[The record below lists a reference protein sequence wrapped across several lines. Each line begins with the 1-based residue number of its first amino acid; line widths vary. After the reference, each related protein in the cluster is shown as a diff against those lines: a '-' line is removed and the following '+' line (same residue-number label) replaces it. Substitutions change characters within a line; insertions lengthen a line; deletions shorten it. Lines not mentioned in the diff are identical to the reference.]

1 MEKERNAKGLL
12 RRALWTMLFMLF
24 SVGVYAQDITV
35 RGSVVDQNGEPV
47 IGASVK
53 AAGAKVGAVTNADGE
68 FLIKCPAN
76 SQLEVSYVG
85 FATQTVNASDNVS
98 IVMSED
104 VNGLNE
110 VVVTALGIKKD
121 ARKVGYAVSQVKAED
136 LVKTGAPNFA
146 SALYGK
152 AAGVRVQA
160 APGGNVSAVS
170 MTVRG
175 LTSISG
181 NTQPLIVLDGVPIRN
196 GNTNNEGYWDNQRIR
211 SNGLVDINP
220 EDIENISILKG
231 AAASALYGSE
241 GNNGVVM
248 ITTKKGQRSADAKVT
263 FDASW
268 GVNSREVKNY
278 DVITNT
284 DTYFEQLY
292 RTNYNDGLYTL
303 GYDAAGAHAYANTV
317 APTATGYR
325 IYTVPDG
332 GDLFN
337 VGGKINPKA
346 TLGYSDGTY
355 FYTPDDW
362 DKETFKNG
370 MRQEYKAS
378 VSGGSDKLSY
388 YFGAGYLNDEGVSTK
403 SGFERISTRINVDY
417 QLKPWLKLKANLNY
431 ANVKSKYP
439 DDQTNSGSSGNAF
452 YCAYILGPVYPFY
465 VRNLDGT
472 IKYNNGDRVYDYGDG
487 SSTNYTRNTMSIANP
502 IGDLTYQTEEY
513 LMDIFNSRWGVDFT
527 PVKGLTLS
535 ATLGINLDNTR
546 YHYASSSIYGQSKAY
561 GGTAVQ
567 QNMHKQAIMQ
577 QYTANYRNKFADAH
591 SIDALFAYETYDYK
605 YEVATAEGQNLYRE
619 GSWAVYNTIDQR
631 RGSGSETS
639 YALRSFIGRL
649 NYDYK
654 ERYFASASLR
664 ADGSSRFHKDNRW
677 GTFWAVGASWRLK
690 EENFLKDVNWLNN
703 LKLKISYGTQG
714 NDHLLDDEGYDLIHV
729 YSDLYSVN
737 RVDGAAAFSKWLRG
751 NSDVTWEKSRNFNV
765 GVEAGFWKRLNVGF
779 EFFIKETRDMLYQ
792 SPLAASEGKPNYVW
806 RNEMNMKNTG
816 IEIEISGDIIKTKD
830 ITWNA
835 ALNLT
840 HYSNKLTKL
849 PDSKPA
855 SEFPDGYQAGRYWRQ
870 LGGSLYDWYRYEY
883 VGVDPT
889 NGLPQYN
896 KYNYKTDE
904 SGNYVRDDNGEPIV
918 ESIDIVNNAS
928 EATLRKTGKSAIP
941 DLTGGFSTTLNAY
954 GFDLSVSTAFQ
965 LGGWAW
971 DYQYAEL
978 MNAGDNGQNF
988 HKDMFNRW
996 TPAHTDTD
1004 IPALSFGS
1012 QSSSIDSSSDY
1023 FLTKGS
1029 YFSLRNI
1036 TVGYTFPKK
1045 WLAPAGISNLRVYLT
1060 GDNIW
1065 LVSKRKGFDPRYSFS
1080 GYNQYAGYSALSS
1093 YSVGVNL
1100 SF

>member
-1 MEKERNAKGLL
+1 M
-12 RRALWTMLFMLF
+12 
-24 SVGVYAQDITV
+24 
-35 RGSVVDQNGEPV
+35 
-47 IGASVK
+47 
-53 AAGAKVGAVTNADGE
+53 
-68 FLIKCPAN
+68 
-76 SQLEVSYVG
+76 
-85 FATQTVNASDNVS
+85 
-98 IVMSED
+98 
-104 VNGLNE
+104 
-110 VVVTALGIKKD
+110 
-121 ARKVGYAVSQVKAED
+121 
-136 LVKTGAPNFA
+136 
-146 SALYGK
+146 
-152 AAGVRVQA
+152 
-160 APGGNVSAVS
+160 
-170 MTVRG
+170 
-175 LTSISG
+175 
-181 NTQPLIVLDGVPIRN
+181 
-196 GNTNNEGYWDNQRIR
+196 
-211 SNGLVDINP
+211 
-220 EDIENISILKG
+220 
-231 AAASALYGSE
+231 
-241 GNNGVVM
+241 
-248 ITTKKGQRSADAKVT
+248 
-263 FDASW
+263 
-268 GVNSREVKNY
+268 
-278 DVITNT
+278 
-284 DTYFEQLY
+284 
-292 RTNYNDGLYTL
+292 
-303 GYDAAGAHAYANTV
+303 
-317 APTATGYR
+317 
-325 IYTVPDG
+325 
-332 GDLFN
+332 
-337 VGGKINPKA
+337 
-346 TLGYSDGTY
+346 
-355 FYTPDDW
+355 
-362 DKETFKNG
+362 
-370 MRQEYKAS
+370 
-378 VSGGSDKLSY
+378 
-388 YFGAGYLNDEGVSTK
+388 
-403 SGFERISTRINVDY
+403 
-417 QLKPWLKLKANLNY
+417 
-431 ANVKSKYP
+431 
-439 DDQTNSGSSGNAF
+439 
-452 YCAYILGPVYPFY
+452 
-465 VRNLDGT
+465 
-472 IKYNNGDRVYDYGDG
+472 
-487 SSTNYTRNTMSIANP
+487 
-502 IGDLTYQTEEY
+502 
-513 LMDIFNSRWGVDFT
+513 
-527 PVKGLTLS
+527 
-535 ATLGINLDNTR
+535 
-546 YHYASSSIYGQSKAY
+546 
-561 GGTAVQ
+561 
-567 QNMHKQAIMQ
+567 
-577 QYTANYRNKFADAH
+577 
-591 SIDALFAYETYDYK
+591 
-605 YEVATAEGQNLYRE
+605 
-619 GSWAVYNTIDQR
+619 
-631 RGSGSETS
+631 
-639 YALRSFIGRL
+639 
-649 NYDYK
+649 
-654 ERYFASASLR
+654 
-664 ADGSSRFHKDNRW
+664 
-677 GTFWAVGASWRLK
+677 
-690 EENFLKDVNWLNN
+690 
-703 LKLKISYGTQG
+703 
-714 NDHLLDDEGYDLIHV
+714 

>member
-1 MEKERNAKGLL
+1 MKKRLTMFLA
-12 RRALWTMLFMLF
+12 ALFLTMGTAL
-24 SVGVYAQDITV
+24 AQTKVSGTV
-35 RGSVVDQNGEPV
+35 LSQEDGQPI
-47 IGASVK
+47 IGAAVK
-53 AAGAKVGAVTNADGE
+53 VDGTSTGM
-68 FLIKCPAN
+68 L
-76 SQLEVSYVG
+76 
-85 FATQTVNASDNVS
+85 T
-98 IVMSED
+98 D
-104 VNGLNE
+104 VNGRFSLAMPAGSKTITVSYLGYE
-110 VVVTALGIKKD
+110 PKTVTAKNGMRIFLKSDAAALDEVIVVAYGTQKKSSFTGSAATVKGESLEKMQVSNLG
-121 ARKVGYAVSQVKAED
+121 KALE
-136 LVKTGAPNFA
+136 GA
-146 SALYGK
+146 
-152 AAGVRVQA
+152 AAGVQIA
-160 APGGNVSAVS
+160 SSNGTPGADAQIRI
-170 MTVRG
+170 RG
-175 LTSISG
+175 IGSINASQ
-181 NTQPLIVLDGVPIRN
+181 QPLIVVDGVPYEMSLNSIPTQDIETMTILKDAAANSMYGAR
-196 GNTNNEGYWDNQRIR
+196 G
-211 SNGLVDINP
+211 SNGVI
-220 EDIENISILKG
+220 
-231 AAASALYGSE
+231 
-241 GNNGVVM
+241 M
-248 ITTKKGQRSADAKVT
+248 ITTKSGKAGKVNIN
-263 FDASW
+263 FDARYGFNAR
-268 GVNSREVKNY
+268 GVGNY
-278 DVITNT
+278 DIVT
-284 DTYFEQLY
+284 DPGEYYEMMYESY
-292 RTNYNDGLYTL
+292 RNSLAPQM
-303 GYDAAGAHAYANTV
+303 GYAGASQYAAQHLIDGNLKYNIFKGV
-317 APTATGYR
+317 ADNELIDPLTGKLNPNATQR
-325 IYTVPDG
+325 
-332 GDLFN
+332 
-337 VGGKINPKA
+337 KW
-346 TLGYSDGTY
+346 S
-355 FYTPDDW
+355 DDW
-362 DKETFKNG
+362 TKDPFENG
-370 MRQEYKAS
+370 TRQEYTATITAGSENTKVFAS
-378 VSGGSDKLSY
+378 L
-388 YFGAGYLNDEGVSTK
+388 GYLKDNGYMVG
-403 SGFERISTRINVDY
+403 SGFTRYNGRVKVDQNIGKHIRVGGNIAYSHTDYKTFGDTQSNYSNIFMFSQNIAPIYPIYLYNQDGSLWLDNKGERQYDWGTQYVRPYASEQNPLAAAEANIQRNERDNVSSRGYFEWTFLDDFKFTANVAYDVYNGWYTELMTPIGGDALSVGGRGYKETYRKGALNVNQLLDWNHSFGKHGVHVLLGHENKNDKYRYFYGQMTQFSDPSNPEFANAAQY
-417 QLKPWLKLKANLNY
+417 QDMTSYSWEYALEGYFAKGEYNY
-431 ANVKSKYP
+431 ADKY
-439 DDQTNSGSSGNAF
+439 
-452 YCAYILGPVYPFY
+452 Y
-465 VRNLDGT
+465 
-472 IKYNNGDRVYDYGDG
+472 
-487 SSTNYTRNTMSIANP
+487 
-502 IGDLTYQTEEY
+502 
-513 LMDIFNSRWGVDFT
+513 
-527 PVKGLTLS
+527 
-535 ATLGINLDNTR
+535 
-546 YHYASSSIYGQSKAY
+546 
-561 GGTAVQ
+561 
-567 QNMHKQAIMQ
+567 
-577 QYTANYRNKFADAH
+577 
-591 SIDALFAYETYDYK
+591 
-605 YEVATAEGQNLYRE
+605 ATA
-619 GSWAVYNTIDQR
+619 SIR
-631 RGSGSETS
+631 R
-639 YALRSFIGRL
+639 
-649 NYDYK
+649 
-654 ERYFASASLR
+654 
-664 ADGSSRFHKDNRW
+664 DGSSRFHKDNRW

-971 DYQYAEL
+971 DYQYAQL

>member
-1 MEKERNAKGLL
+1 MKKRLTMFLA
-12 RRALWTMLFMLF
+12 ALFLTMGTAL
-24 SVGVYAQDITV
+24 AQTKVSGTV
-35 RGSVVDQNGEPV
+35 LSQEDGQPI
-47 IGASVK
+47 IGAAVK
-53 AAGAKVGAVTNADGE
+53 VDGTRTGM
-68 FLIKCPAN
+68 L
-76 SQLEVSYVG
+76 
-85 FATQTVNASDNVS
+85 T
-98 IVMSED
+98 D
-104 VNGLNE
+104 VNGRFSLALPAGSKTITVSYLGYEPKTVTAKNGMRIFLKSDAAALDE
-110 VVVTALGIKKD
+110 VVVVAYGTQKKSSFTGSAATVKGESLEKLQVSNLGKAL
-121 ARKVGYAVSQVKAED
+121 E
-136 LVKTGAPNFA
+136 GA
-146 SALYGK
+146 
-152 AAGVRVQA
+152 AAGVQITSTSGT
-160 APGGNVSAVS
+160 PGSDAEIRI
-170 MTVRG
+170 RG
-175 LTSISG
+175 IGSINASQ
-181 NTQPLIVLDGVPIRN
+181 QPLIVVDGVPY
-196 GNTNNEGYWDNQRIR
+196 EGSLNSISSQDIESMTILKDAAANSMYGARG
-211 SNGLVDINP
+211 SNGVI
-220 EDIENISILKG
+220 
-231 AAASALYGSE
+231 
-241 GNNGVVM
+241 M
-248 ITTKKGQRSADAKVT
+248 ITTKSGKTGKVAINFDARYGFNTRGVGNYDIITDPGEYYEMMYESYRNSLVDQMGYAAASQYAAEHLIDGNMKYNIFKGVADNQLIDPLTGKLNPNATQRKWDDDWTKDPFRNGTRQEYNVNFNGGSETTKAYASLGYLKDEGYMPGSDFVRYSGRVKVDQNIGKHIRVGGNIAYAHTDRSTFGNVDSGEQSNYSNIFMFSQNIGPIYPIYLYNQDGSLWLDGNGNRQYDWGTEYTRPYAAEQNPLADATAGEHGIEIDNVSSRGYFEWT
-263 FDASW
+263 FLKDFKFTTNVA
-268 GVNSREVKNY
+268 Y
-278 DVITNT
+278 DVFNSWQT
-284 DTYFEQLY
+284 DFMT
-292 RTNYNDGLYTL
+292 
-303 GYDAAGAHAYANTV
+303 
-317 APTATGYR
+317 P
-325 IYTVPDG
+325 IG
-332 GDLFN
+332 GDAKN
-337 VGGKINPKA
+337 VGGRSYKYTTRRGALNFNQLLDWNHEFGRHGVHVL
-346 TLGYSDGTY
+346 LGHETKNDRYKY
-355 FYTPDDW
+355 FYGHMTQFADVNNPEFANAASYQDLTSYTW
-362 DKETFKNG
+362 
-370 MRQEYKAS
+370 EYALE
-378 VSGGSDKLSY
+378 G
-388 YFGAGYLNDEGVSTK
+388 YFAKGEY
-403 SGFERISTRINVDY
+403 
-417 QLKPWLKLKANLNY
+417 NY
-431 ANVKSKYP
+431 ADKY
-439 DDQTNSGSSGNAF
+439 
-452 YCAYILGPVYPFY
+452 Y
-465 VRNLDGT
+465 
-472 IKYNNGDRVYDYGDG
+472 
-487 SSTNYTRNTMSIANP
+487 
-502 IGDLTYQTEEY
+502 
-513 LMDIFNSRWGVDFT
+513 
-527 PVKGLTLS
+527 
-535 ATLGINLDNTR
+535 
-546 YHYASSSIYGQSKAY
+546 
-561 GGTAVQ
+561 
-567 QNMHKQAIMQ
+567 
-577 QYTANYRNKFADAH
+577 
-591 SIDALFAYETYDYK
+591 
-605 YEVATAEGQNLYRE
+605 ATA
-619 GSWAVYNTIDQR
+619 SIR
-631 RGSGSETS
+631 R
-639 YALRSFIGRL
+639 
-649 NYDYK
+649 
-654 ERYFASASLR
+654 
-664 ADGSSRFHKDNRW
+664 DGSSRFHKDNRW
-677 GTFWAVGASWRLK
+677 GTFWAIGASWRMK
-690 EENFLKDVNWLNN
+690 EEAFLKNVNWLDN

-714 NDHLLDDEGYDLIHV
+714 NDHLLDDDDNDLIHV

-737 RVDGAAAFSKWLRG
+737 RVDGSAAFSKWLRG

-971 DYQYAEL
+971 DYQYAQL

-1012 QSSSIDSSSDY
+1012 QSAAIDVSSDY

-1080 GYNQYAGYSALSS
+1080 GYNEYAGYSALSS